1 MHAVPH
7 LSDKNV
13 LYWVES
19 SKNLLGSD
27 WTNQNEAQ
35 ILHTIVA
42 TMVVEYTCVCA
53 CTAQIGKLAACLA
66 LLKNKKEKPMKL
78 VLTYDL

>member
-19 SKNLLGSD
+19 SKDLLGSD

-42 TMVVEYTCVCA
+42 AMVVDHACVCA
-53 CTAQIGKLAACLA
+53 CTAQIGKLAAGLA
-66 LLKNKKEKPMKL
+66 LL
-78 VLTYDL
+78 